1 MWLEWF
7 QAPACKAG
15 SHRFESGHVLKMK
28 IQKMDQSLINEVR
41 HISLNKVPT
50 GFLLHLVRKSETKEQ
65 FLENTI
71 SVYKERNDNSISDKV
86 ITEITEIS
94 ENIFK

>member
-1 MWLEWF
+1 MIF
-7 QAPACKAG
+7 ITFSK
-15 SHRFESGHVLKMK
+15 
-28 IQKMDQSLINEVR
+28 
-41 HISLNKVPT
+41 
-50 GFLLHLVRKSETKEQ
+50 KSETKEQ